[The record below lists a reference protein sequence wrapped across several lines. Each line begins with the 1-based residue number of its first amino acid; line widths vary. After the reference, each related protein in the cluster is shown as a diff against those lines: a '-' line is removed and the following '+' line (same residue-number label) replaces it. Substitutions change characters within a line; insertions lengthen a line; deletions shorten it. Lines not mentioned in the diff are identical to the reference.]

1 MSAKRIDPM
10 DLRQLIILKQKG
22 KSNRRIAEYLHISR
36 NTVNSYVQFL
46 TSLERSWQELLEM
59 EEADFDSLF
68 PVQTSHDQV
77 LYEQLCGYFPHYQK
91 ELTKPG
97 CTLLTLWHAYQG
109 VHREGYQYTQFVQYF
124 RQWQKRKKVSGK
136 LEHKAGEKVFVDF
149 TGKKLSIVDR
159 NTGEVKTVE
168 VFVAI
173 LPASQYTFVMA
184 VPSQSREDFI
194 AAMAACLSFYGGVP
208 VAIVSDNLKAAVSK
222 SCKYQPQI
230 NKTLKSFALHY
241 GCVVDPARAYHPQ
254 DKALVENAVRIVYQ
268 RIFYPLGEQP
278 FFSLTTLNE
287 QIAVLLDTYNQY
299 RFQHLPYSRKEL
311 FLEIEKPLL
320 SALPGSAYCIR
331 HYLRGKVQKMG
342 HVFFSAD
349 KHYYSVPHRYV
360 GQEVKIEYTQD
371 VVEVFHNRQRIALHQ
386 RDGRPGR
393 YTTIK
398 EHLASTH
405 RYYAS
410 WNAAFFAKRGSAIST
425 SVETYITKLISQY
438 TYPELGYK
446 QAQGILSLAKAYGE
460 ERLSRA
466 CQIGLT
472 ASRYSYQIVANILKN
487 RMDEQVVEEPLTDDH
502 IPPHANIRGAQ
513 AYQ

>member
-1 MSAKRIDPM
+1 MSAKRIEIM

-46 TSLERSWQELLEM
+46 SSLNRSWQELSQM
-59 EEADFDSLF
+59 EEADFESLF
-68 PVQTSHDQV
+68 PLQTSHDRV
-77 LYEQLCGYFPHYQK
+77 LYEQLCSYFPHYQR

-97 CTLLTLWHAYQG
+97 CTLLTLWHVYQEA
-109 VHREGYQYTQFVQYF
+109 HPEGYQYTQFVHYF

-149 TGKKLSIVDR
+149 TGKKLCIVDR

>member
-1 MSAKRIDPM
+1 M

-22 KSNRRIAEYLHISR
+22 KSNRKIAEYLHISR

-46 TSLERSWQELLEM
+46 TSLNRSWQELQAM
-59 EEADFDSLF
+59 DDADFEALF
-68 PVQTSHDQV
+68 PVKTSHDQV
-77 LYEQLCGYFPHYQK
+77 LHEQLCSYFPHYQK

-97 CTLLTLWHAYQG
+97 CTLLTLWHHYQDE
-109 VHREGYQYTQFVQYF
+109 HPHGYQYTQFVHYF
-124 RQWQKRKKVSGK
+124 RQWQKRKKVSSK

-159 NTGEVKTVE
+159 STGEVNDVE

-173 LPASQYTFVMA
+173 LPASQYTFVTA
-184 VPSQSREDFI
+184 VPTQSREDFI
-194 AAMAACLSFYGGVP
+194 AAMTACLSFYGGVP

-254 DKALVENAVRIVYQ
+254 DKALVENAVRLVYQ
-268 RIFYPLGEQP
+268 RIFYPLGDQP
-278 FFSLTTLNE
+278 FFSLTALNE
-287 QIAVLLDTYNQY
+287 RITLLLKRYNEY
-299 RFQHLPYSRKEL
+299 RFQHLPYSRQEL

-320 SALPGSAYCIR
+320 SPLPTHPYHIR
-331 HYLRGKVQKMG
+331 YYARSKVQKMG
-342 HVFFSAD
+342 YVFFSAD

-360 GQEVKIEYTQD
+360 GQEVQIEYTQQM
-371 VVEVFHNRQRIALHQ
+371 VEVFHNRQRIASHQ
-386 RDGRPGR
+386 RDGRPGK

-405 RYYAS
+405 RYYSS
-410 WNAAFFAKRGSAIST
+410 WNAEFFAKRGAAISPE
-425 SVETYITKLISQY
+425 VEEYITKLIAQY
-438 TYPELGYK
+438 AYPELGYK
-446 QAQGILSLAKAYGE
+446 QAQGILSLTKAYGK
-460 ERLSRA
+460 ERLIRA
-466 CQIGLT
+466 CRLGLT
-472 ASRYSYQIVANILKN
+472 ASRYNYQIIANILKN
-487 RMDEQVVEEPLTDDH
+487 RMDEQPMSEPIEHNH
-502 IPPHANIRGAQ
+502 IPAHNNIRGAK

>member
-1 MSAKRIDPM
+1 MSAKRIEIM

-46 TSLERSWQELLEM
+46 SSLNRSWQELSQM
-59 EEADFDSLF
+59 EEADFESLF
-68 PVQTSHDQV
+68 PLQTSHDRV
-77 LYEQLCGYFPHYQK
+77 LYEQLCSYFPHYQR

-97 CTLLTLWHAYQG
+97 CTLLTLWHVYQEA
-109 VHREGYQYTQFVQYF
+109 HPEGYQYTQFVHYF

-149 TGKKLSIVDR
+149 TGKKLCIVDR

-268 RIFYPLGEQP
+268 RIFYPLGEQ
-278 FFSLTTLNE
+278 
-287 QIAVLLDTYNQY
+287 AVL
-299 RFQHLPYSRKEL
+299 F
-311 FLEIEKPLL
+311 
-320 SALPGSAYCIR
+320 
-331 HYLRGKVQKMG
+331 
-342 HVFFSAD
+342 AD
-349 KHYYSVPHRYV
+349 
-360 GQEVKIEYTQD
+360 
-371 VVEVFHNRQRIALHQ
+371 
-386 RDGRPGR
+386 
-393 YTTIK
+393 
-398 EHLASTH
+398 
-405 RYYAS
+405 
-410 WNAAFFAKRGSAIST
+410 
-425 SVETYITKLISQY
+425 
-438 TYPELGYK
+438 YP
-446 QAQGILSLAKAYGE
+446 Q
-460 ERLSRA
+460 
-466 CQIGLT
+466 
-472 ASRYSYQIVANILKN
+472 
-487 RMDEQVVEEPLTDDH
+487 
-502 IPPHANIRGAQ
+502 
-513 AYQ
+513 